1 MKRDGIRIS
10 DILYGI
16 IKHRVLII
24 SLTIAG
30 LFVGIVLS
38 GISFLQGEMS
48 KQYIITSSFS
58 VNTQTDSG
66 LFTSGYEYPSY
77 NDINMAEDLSG
88 AVSYV
93 LKSDKMLEKIIDSL
107 GLLGVTTKDISDNLT
122 LQQYGETQILEMALY
137 WRNSEEGINILAE
150 LNRRAPEMLKEALN
164 IGNTSVINQPTSKY
178 IIGGNIN
185 IVLWGYTA
193 LIGLGIGLGVVLLE
207 LFIRPTLI
215 NLKDIRKVYDKE
227 LLCDIAEDKAYFKKR
242 KSLLTEDDI
251 SPEVRESFASAANI
265 IQSRL
270 PKSDGPHI
278 IYITSTIRGEGR
290 TSVTANLAVQISE
303 LENRVLLI
311 DLDTKN
317 PSLGGLFLKN
327 VDYAHSLNAFR
338 SGDISKAEA
347 VTSLNGYLDIM
358 PTILERTAIPL
369 DSNLFRVIRKIA
381 ADYDYVLIDTAPV
394 GITADPM
401 NLSQIAS
408 AGVFVVRYDEAT
420 LLEIKDALERIDKI
434 NVSLLG
440 CIVNGAKVS
449 KKGIHN
455 PAKEIAKSKRA
466 EEKMDTV
473 GDPLVKMEMPKSLK
487 NFDVGLED
495 VGNPL
500 VTDFSEDADSDN
512 IEEKSEIVTSSGDF
526 IDRLFQ
532 AEDKESSTAEN
543 DKR

>member
-16 IKHRVLII
+16 TKHRVLLS
-24 SLTIAG
+24 SLTIVG
-30 LFVGIVLS
+30 LLVGIVLS
-38 GISFLQGEMS
+38 GISYLRGEMS

-66 LFTSGYEYPSY
+66 LFTSGQEYPSY
-77 NDINMAEDLSG
+77 NDINMAEDLAG

-93 LKSDKMLEKIIDSL
+93 LKSDKMLEEIIDSL

-137 WRNSEEGINILAE
+137 WRTSEEGISILTE
-150 LNRRAPEMLKEALN
+150 LNRRAPEMLKETLN

-185 IVLWGYTA
+185 MVLWGYTA
-193 LIGLGIGLGVVLLE
+193 LIGLGIGLGIVLLE

-227 LLCDIAEDKAYFKKR
+227 LLCDIADDKAYFKKR
-242 KSLLTEDDI
+242 KSLLAEDDI

-290 TSVTANLAVQISE
+290 TSVTANLAVQLSE

-327 VDYAHSLNAFR
+327 VDYAHSLNAFY

-347 VTSLNGYLDIM
+347 VTPLNGYLDLM

-369 DSNLFRVIRKIA
+369 DSNLFHVIREIA
-381 ADYDYVLIDTAPV
+381 ADYDYVLIDTSPV

-420 LLEIKDALERIDKI
+420 LQEIKDALERIEKI
-434 NVSLLG
+434 DVNLLG

-455 PAKEIAKSKRA
+455 PAKEIVKSKRT

-473 GDPLVKMEMPKSLK
+473 GDPLVKMETPKSMK
-487 NFDVGLED
+487 KYDTGLED
-495 VGNPL
+495 VGDPL
-500 VTDFSEDADSDN
+500 VTDFSENADSDN
-512 IEEKSEIVTSSGDF
+512 IEDKPDIVTSSGDF

-532 AEDKESSTAEN
+532 AEDNKSSTAE
-543 DKR
+543 K